1 MRDISHPSRQVCST
15 ASSLSLRPISVSVQV
30 LEDCQVRVSELTR
43 RVEKLSKTC
52 RESSANKV
60 REEFLSLPGVL
71 RSKSLS
77 QLVNLHVDPVIDM
90 VVEKMDDVDTSKPK
104 GKKLRRC
111 HQCHTPLDEQ
121 VHVGIKTGV
130 GVCTLPHWS
139 GCEGDI
145 PEGEEAKG
153 KLWAACPDK
162 EVSGSDADKSG
173 SESDTDPEVVLDLH
187 KDRKKVLTVQD
198 AAKVMLDAANNPQ
211 GILGLGGDGLG
222 DVTGSNLLQH
232 RGAGQDNPSKS
243 ILTENSS
250 SSSDEDLKL
259 KREQV
264 LQLQLETKE
273 RETALLKVK

>member
-1 MRDISHPSRQVCST
+1 M
-15 ASSLSLRPISVSVQV
+15 
-30 LEDCQVRVSELTR
+30 
-43 RVEKLSKTC
+43 
-52 RESSANKV
+52 
-60 REEFLSLPGVL
+60 
-71 RSKSLS
+71 S

-121 VHVGIKTGV
+121 VHVGIKTWV

-173 SESDTDPEVVLDLH
+173 SESDTDPEVVLEVH
-187 KDRKKVLTVQD
+187 KDRKKVLTIQD
-198 AAKVMLDAANNPQ
+198 AAKDMLAAANNPQ
-211 GILGLGGDGLG
+211 DILSLGGDGIG
-222 DVTGSNLLQH
+222 GVTASNLLH
-232 RGAGQDNPSKS
+232 HKGAAQANPSKVAKS
-243 ILTENSS
+243 VSTEDSS
-250 SSSDEDLKL
+250 SSSNEDLKL

-273 RETALLKVK
+273 RETALLKVNEKAARNDRRQQRQLKREQEAAELDRQAALLRGQLKSSA